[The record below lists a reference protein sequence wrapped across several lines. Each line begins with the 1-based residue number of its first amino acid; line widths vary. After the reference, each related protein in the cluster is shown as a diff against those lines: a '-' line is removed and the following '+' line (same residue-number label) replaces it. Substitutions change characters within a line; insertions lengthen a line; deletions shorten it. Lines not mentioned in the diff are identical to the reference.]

1 MYGDSKI
8 FTKNIKKGSLTMKN
22 EILKLISE
30 LTSENSNRSQK
41 MLSGVDDYIHS
52 KLVHEYNNTIDIIK
66 RLEEIIK

>member
-1 MYGDSKI
+1 
-8 FTKNIKKGSLTMKN
+8 MKN